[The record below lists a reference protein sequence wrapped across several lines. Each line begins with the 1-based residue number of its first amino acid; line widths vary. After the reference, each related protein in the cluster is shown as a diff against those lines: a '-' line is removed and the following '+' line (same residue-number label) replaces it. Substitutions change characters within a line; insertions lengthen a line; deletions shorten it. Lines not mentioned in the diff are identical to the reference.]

1 MTTFETPGTRSV
13 VRRKRLAESSD
24 SPLRRSSDSSAV
36 ALDAPAPPPDARDVL
51 NSINAVLYDWDMLT
65 DRLSWGANVGE
76 VLSAFPASALASG
89 GAFAELVTA
98 TSETSRFQAI
108 KGSAAVDKGE
118 GAPYR
123 ALYSLLRRDGAK
135 IAVEDIG
142 RWFADG
148 AGRPV
153 RAHGVVRIVAGPGQ
167 PGGSAFSA
175 SKRDPL
181 TGAYNRRHL
190 VEHLN
195 AACADVARRRSQLA
209 VLVLGVER
217 LPEINQR
224 YGYDAADAAIVG
236 VARRVAGNVRETDML
251 ARYLGG
257 KFVFVLDG
265 GDAEQARTAARRM
278 LRVVSSEPVA
288 TPAGPIEVSLRI
300 GAALAPEH
308 GRGAQA
314 LLQRAEEAYDLACK
328 TGADRCLLFA
338 PNVAPD
344 HARAQLHAVSDE
356 IVGALSER
364 RIVLAYQ
371 PVVPAAPGRN
381 PFFEALVRL
390 RRRDG
395 EIIGP
400 EVILPIAEK
409 VGLIAQIDQR
419 VLELA
424 LQRIV
429 AEPDLRLSVNVSA
442 ATLHDAGWIDRFAQA
457 LAPHP
462 GAAGRLMI
470 EITETVAIADIA
482 LTAQIFGRMKRVG
495 AKIAMDDFGAGHTSF
510 RSLRGLGVDVVK
522 IDGAFVQNIAR
533 SADDRFFVRTLV
545 ELARHLNVETVAE
558 WVEDAESTRILT
570 EWGVDYLQGYHFG
583 RAEIPAPPGDAPIL
597 AVAGR

>member
-1 MTTFETPGTRSV
+1 LP
-13 VRRKRLAESSD
+13 
-24 SPLRRSSDSSAV
+24 AV
-36 ALDAPAPPPDARDVL
+36 AATAPPATRDVL

-65 DRLSWGANVGE
+65 DRLSWGPNVGE
-76 VLSAFPASALASG
+76 VLSAFPTGALATG

-98 TSETSRFQAI
+98 NSEISRFQAI

-123 ALYSLLRRDGAK
+123 ALYNLLRRDGAK

-142 RWFADG
+142 RWFADS

-153 RAHGVVRIVAGPGQ
+153 RAHGVLRIVAGSGLPE
-167 PGGSAFSA
+167 GSVYFA

-181 TGAYNRRHL
+181 TGVYNRRHL
-190 VEHLN
+190 VEHLT
-195 AACADVARRRSQLA
+195 AACADIARRRSQLA
-209 VLVLGVER
+209 VLVLGVEK

-224 YGYDAADAAIVG
+224 YGYDAADAAIAG
-236 VARRVAGNVRETDML
+236 VARRVGGNLRETDML

-265 GDAEQARTAARRM
+265 GDAEQATLAARRL
-278 LRVVSSEPVA
+278 LRAVANEPIA
-288 TPAGPIEVSLRI
+288 TSAGPIDVVLRI
-300 GAALAPEH
+300 GGALAPEH
-308 GRGAQA
+308 GRGAHA

-328 TGADRCLLFA
+328 TNADRCLLFA

-344 HARAQLHAVSDE
+344 HTRTQTLSVSDE
-356 IVGALSER
+356 IVSALNER

-371 PVVPAAPGRN
+371 PVVPTSADGK
-381 PFFEALVRL
+381 PFFEALLRL

-400 EVILPIAEK
+400 AAVLPIAEK
-409 VGLIAQIDQR
+409 AGLISLIDQR

-424 LQRIV
+424 LQRV
-429 AEPDLRLSVNVSA
+429 AAEPDLRVSVNVSA
-442 ATLHDAGWIDRFAQA
+442 ATLHSAGWIDRFAQA
-457 LAPHP
+457 LTTHP
-462 GAAGRLMI
+462 GAAGRLI
-470 EITETVAIADIA
+470 VEITETAAIADIA
-482 LTAQIFGRMKRVG
+482 RIFGRMKKLG

-545 ELARHLNVETVAE
+545 DLARHLDIETVAE
-558 WVEDAESTRILT
+558 WVEDAEASRILT
-570 EWGVDYLQGYHFG
+570 EWGIDYLQGFHFG
-583 RAEIPAPPGDAPIL
+583 GAQIPAPPGDAPIL